1 MSSRLRSI
9 ALPAVA
15 LALALGALSGCGGD
29 DEPAATAETEA
40 AAPTEVDLRIASLV
54 ESRGE
59 QLDLTATQFF
69 GDANRLDDD
78 GLRFVA
84 PTRLRIAE
92 GMEENAK
99 EAGAALADLAPE
111 ASAAAEVAE
120 LGEAAFA
127 ALEKCARNAGA
138 FWGAVVDGDI
148 DTAAIRGAD
157 RTCEQ
162 ARAAYTAAETAIQG
176 LPEAPTK
183 TTTGEEA
190 AAGEEVRAVVHG
202 LDPDD
207 PQAQEVVQPVA
218 PGAKVTIV
226 FDAQNTS
233 AFEWRLK
240 ENCDGPLT
248 FDVSLLVNAEGTP
261 AIDPAAAGYSG
272 SGSPTK
278 RDVEAK
284 VTAQERFEIDVGT
297 FTVPDGASGETQVTV
312 LLAENRCPDPV
323 TGTAYSP
330 IAAGAESSGPLVLQA
345 G

>member
-29 DEPAATAETEA
+29 DEPAATAATEA
-40 AAPTEVDLRIASLV
+40 AAR
-54 ESRGE
+54 
-59 QLDLTATQFF
+59 
-69 GDANRLDDD
+69 
-78 GLRFVA
+78 
-84 PTRLRIAE
+84 
-92 GMEENAK
+92 
-99 EAGAALADLAPE
+99 
-111 ASAAAEVAE
+111 
-120 LGEAAFA
+120 
-127 ALEKCARNAGA
+127 
-138 FWGAVVDGDI
+138 
-148 DTAAIRGAD
+148 
-157 RTCEQ
+157 
-162 ARAAYTAAETAIQG
+162 
-176 LPEAPTK
+176 
-183 TTTGEEA
+183 
-190 AAGEEVRAVVHG
+190 RAVVHG

-278 RDVEAK
+278 KDVEAK

-297 FTVPDGASGETQVTV
+297 FTVPDDASGETQVMV
-312 LLAENRCPDPV
+312 SLAENRCPDPV